1 MKYKTSLLVAIV
13 ALGVALSVF
22 AGTAYATN
30 GYFSHGFGLKQK
42 GMAGAGVALSFG
54 PLAAATNPGSIAFV
68 RPGYDVS
75 VSLFNPNRQY
85 TVRGAPSMQPG
96 TFGLAPG
103 TVESGSKIFVVPSLG
118 AVWSVDEN
126 NTVGV
131 AIFGNG
137 GMNTNYDAPTFG
149 FKPAGVDLAQLFLAP
164 TYAIKIA
171 EKHGLG
177 VTPVLAFQR
186 FKATGLKAFGPFSSN
201 AANLSDNGYSNSFGF
216 GARIGYLGQLMDFL
230 SVGASFQTKIAMGA
244 FDKYTGLFAQQGD
257 FDIPANWTA
266 GIALGF
272 EQMGIAFDVQQILY
286 SGIKSVA
293 NPLLP
298 NLMQAPLGADAAAG
312 FGWKDMTV
320 FKGGVYLQTEG
331 GWTWRAG
338 YSFGKQPIE
347 GGMNPLTSQVLFNIL
362 APGVVEQ
369 HLTIGISKTISD
381 DQEIDFAVMRAFP
394 KSVTGI
400 NPLDPFAGQTI
411 ELKMDQW
418 EFSIGFVF

>member
-1 MKYKTSLLVAIV
+1 MT
-13 ALGVALSVF
+13 LSVL
-22 AGTAYATN
+22 ATTAHATN

-42 GMAGAGVALSFG
+42 GIAGAGVALSFG
-54 PLAAATNPGSIAFV
+54 PLATATNPGSMAFV

-75 VSLFNPNRQY
+75 VSVFNPNRQY
-85 TVRGAPSMQPG
+85 TVTGAPSMQPG

-103 TVESGSKIFVVPSLG
+103 TFESGSKVFFIPSLG
-118 AVWSVDEN
+118 AVWNVDEN
-126 NTVGV
+126 NSVGV

-137 GMNTNYDAPTFG
+137 GMNTNYYAATFG

-186 FKATGLKAFGPFSSN
+186 FKATGLKAFGGFSSS
-201 AANLSDNGYSNSFGF
+201 AANLSDNDYNSSLGF
-216 GARIGYLGQLMDFL
+216 GARIGYLGQLVDFL

-244 FDKYTGLFAQQGD
+244 FEKYAGLFAQQGD
-257 FDIPANWTA
+257 FDIPSNWTV

-272 EQMGIAFDVQQILY
+272 EQMGLAFDVQQILY
-286 SGIKSVA
+286 SGIKSIA

-298 NLMQAPLGADAAAG
+298 NLQQAPLGGDAAAG

-347 GGMNPLTSQVLFNIL
+347 GGTNPLTSQVLFNIL

-369 HLTIGISKTISD
+369 HLTIGISKTVGEG
-381 DQEIDFAVMRAFP
+381 QEIDFAVMRAFP
-394 KSVTGI
+394 KGVVGL
-400 NPLDPFAGQTI
+400 NPLDPFSGQTI

-418 EFSIGFVF
+418 EFSLGFGF